1 MQRSMLRAPVLA
13 GLAALFLTASH
24 AWAQNPPPPPPAPP
38 PKTQDAPKSTPNS
51 DQTNQADADQPKFD
65 PLRAE
70 RDIEV
75 GKYYLNKG
83 DPDAAIDRFLDAAD
97 HKPGDATP
105 YRYLGEAY
113 EKKGQKK
120 PAAKAYQKY
129 LDMYPKAEDG
139 EKIRKKIEKLN
150 KEIAKDKALS

>member
-1 MQRSMLRAPVLA
+1 MHRITVRAAVLT
-13 GLAALFLTASH
+13 GLTAIFLTAPH
-24 AWAQNPPPPPPAPP
+24 ASAQNPPPPPPAPP
-38 PKTQDAPKSTPNS
+38 PKAQDAPKTTPNS

-83 DPDAAIDRFLDAAD
+83 DADAAIDRFLDAAD

-120 PAAKAYQKY
+120 PAMKAYQKY
-129 LDMYPKAEDG
+129 LDMYPKAEDAD
-139 EKIRKKIEKLN
+139 KIRKKIEKLN
-150 KEIAKDKALS
+150 KEVAKEKALS

>member
-1 MQRSMLRAPVLA
+1 MLRSMVRAAVLI
-13 GLAALFLTASH
+13 GLATMFLTAHH
-24 AWAQNPPPPPPAPP
+24 ASAQNPPVPPPAPA
-38 PKTQDAPKSTPNS
+38 PKTQDAPKSTAND
-51 DQTNQADADQPKFD
+51 DQANQADADQPKFD

-83 DPDAAIDRFLDAAD
+83 DADAAIDRFQDAAD

-120 PAAKAYQKY
+120 PAVKAYQKY
-129 LDMYPKAEDG
+129 LEMYPKAEDG
-139 EKIRKKIEKLN
+139 EKIRRKIEKLN

>member
-1 MQRSMLRAPVLA
+1 MQRSMLRATVLT
-13 GLAALFLTASH
+13 GLATIFLTVQH
-24 AWAQNPPPPPPAPP
+24 AWAQNPPPPPPAPA
-38 PKTQDAPKSTPNS
+38 PKTQDAPKSTPDT
-51 DQTNQADADQPKFD
+51 DQANQADADQPKFD

-70 RDIEV
+70 KDIQV
-75 GKYYLNKG
+75 GKYYLDKG

-120 PAAKAYQKY
+120 PAVKAYQKY
-129 LDMYPKAEDG
+129 LEMYPKAEDAG
-139 EKIRKKIEKLN
+139 KIRKKIDKLN